1 MSNKAIQLIKKKYF
15 EDLYITDKAIIA
27 ATQFDLVTVNRRG
40 NNVFQVSRPGSET
53 SYYEVRKV
61 DLTGLDKLKSLT
73 IPPRKP
79 TDVDIT
85 TNKAL
90 MAEWIYRCTGHE
102 LQEEDIGR
110 LVVDRDNVLVVVSP
124 DSMRFKSSFQLI
136 RS

>member
-1 MSNKAIQLIKKKYF
+1 MSNKATQLIKKKYF
-15 EDLYITDKAIIA
+15 EDLRITDKDIIA

-53 SYYEVRKV
+53 VYHEVRKV
-61 DLTGLDKLKSLT
+61 DLSGLNKLKSLV
-73 IPPRKP
+73 IPPRK
-79 TDVDIT
+79 TSDADIT

-90 MAEWIYRCTGHE
+90 MADWIYRRTGHE
-102 LQEEDIGR
+102 LQEEDISR
-110 LVVDRDNVLVVVSP
+110 LVVDRDNVLVVISS